1 MRPLFLSGESIR
13 SKARPSV
20 MFILLFIAQGVSGQ
34 EKLTCIACEENH
46 YLNPEDVCQVCPD
59 NSFSPYNVNAS
70 SINDCLC
77 TRGYT
82 NSSASA
88 CEPCPLDTFKPTS
101 TNVTCTQCP
110 LHSVTIYTGSHII
123 NECYCDRGFEMES
136 TIVDQVLIE
145 TCHACQAGKF
155 KGHVADSTP
164 EGPVTYQLEW
174 NSGKYAL
181 NGELSPALELYRGI
195 PTTIKWPSSNHPV
208 YITAVNQYEGVLYE
222 HVQIEQDLL
231 QTTITVP
238 EGPDTVQLYYY
249 CNIHSGMGVNPFIL
263 LSPSNAEAPC
273 EPCPENFYCP
283 IQTIDPVACPAE
295 STSLSGS
302 HDIYAC
308 HCGVGFYAE
317 FASAGDETTLT
328 CQLCPLGTYNN
339 ETNQQQCLACPPDT
353 FNPSTGASDVSACQA
368 CPANSDSSLGSTAI
382 ADCKCR
388 AGFSGDPGNECVA
401 CSPGFYRSNMSE
413 YICSSCPTNT
423 YNVLDASTDV
433 AACLSCPA
441 NTNSAAGSGV
451 QADCVC
457 NPGFHASATTDS
469 GPWICTPCAPGTYST
484 TSNSSSCASCPAGT
498 YSAATGASTAETCL
512 QCEDGAYALSAGTV
526 ECNLCPYSTWQDT
539 SGNAY
544 TSVECSPCP
553 SNAYH
558 GINGSVNVDDCIC
571 AAGYFKQSHSE
582 NEVDNGNA
590 RRLLS
595 SHDFLCVLCPGG
607 DQCPGD
613 NVNYDCPINYYA
625 EPGSSNCTECG
636 GNSQGIVSLGLVS
649 EEQCQCITG
658 YEGSYNNLCT
668 ECPTGT
674 YQDLD
679 YTYDSTD
686 TYLRQ
691 LIELKVNAD
700 GYESVD
706 AVNVTCLYC
715 AVGTYGDIPGSPICF
730 PCPANASTNAEG
742 SDELTDCTCNAGFY
756 GPAGGPCQQCPADSY
771 CIGGLP
777 EHQPCHAHSTSVS
790 GSSSGSDC
798 KCIPGYYSTTAGGT
812 CLKCPAGS
820 YCPGDQAVQ
829 LCSSNSSSLVG
840 GSVIQQ
846 CICDPGQ
853 WRGCILLQDGSGN
866 ALDGSGQPCV
876 IDYSQP
882 CTDCGEDVICLNNTL
897 LHCPEHSEAPS
908 GSHDEDA
915 CTCVDGYFNH
925 PTHHDDH
932 EDNDHDHYAH

>member
-1 MRPLFLSGESIR
+1 MLSVPRFRSLPRMLGMKVLVFLLWLFL
-13 SKARPSV
+13 
-20 MFILLFIAQGVSGQ
+20 AQAQ
-34 EKLTCIACEENH
+34 EQLTCIACEEGY
-46 YLNPEDVCQVCPD
+46 YLNPEGICQLCPQ
-59 NSFSPYNVNAS
+59 NSFTAPNVNAS
-70 SINDCLC
+70 SVNNCLC
-77 TRGYT
+77 EIGFT
-82 NSSASA
+82 NSSSES
-88 CEPCPLDTFKPTS
+88 CQPCPRHSFKS
-101 TNVTCTQCP
+101 VLSNSSCSLCP
-110 LHSVTIYTGSHII
+110 QHSVTLDTG
-123 NECYCDRGFEMES
+123 NTLVEDCYCDEGF
-136 TIVDQVLIE
+136 QVNLTTTE
-145 TCHACQAGKF
+145 CEACSAGKY
-155 KGHVADSTP
+155 KDHITDLNPA
-164 EGPVTYQLEW
+164 GPITYTLQYE
-174 NSGKYAL
+174 SGQYAL
-181 NGELSPALELYRGI
+181 DGVLSPAPTIYRGVQ
-195 PTTIKWPSSNHPV
+195 TIIVWPSSSHPV
-208 YITAVNQYEGVLYE
+208 LVTADNDRTGEPYSGASIDSLALHTIITLPTDYQGSLNYYCQYEL
-222 HVQIEQDLL
+222 
-231 QTTITVP
+231 
-238 EGPDTVQLYYY
+238 
-249 CNIHSGMGVNPFIL
+249 L
-263 LSPSNAEAPC
+263 LSGFNSFTIASPASTEAPC
-273 EPCPENFYCP
+273 RTCPENSYCP
-283 IQTIDPVACPAE
+283 TQTIDPIACPTN
-295 STSLSGS
+295 SVSLSGS

-308 HCGVGFYAE
+308 HCGIGFYAE

-401 CSPGFYRSNMSE
+401 CLPGFYRSNMSE

-457 NPGFHASATTDS
+457 NAGFHASATTDS
-469 GPWICTPCAPGTYST
+469 GPWVCTPCAPGTYST
-484 TSNSSSCASCPAGT
+484 ASNSSSCASCPAGT
-498 YSAATGASTAETCL
+498 YSEATGASTAETCL

-526 ECNLCPYSTWQDT
+526 ECTLCPYSTWQDT

-558 GINGSVNVDDCIC
+558 GLNGSVNVDDCIC

-613 NVNYDCPINYYA
+613 NANYDCPINYYA

-742 SDELTDCTCNAGFY
+742 ADELTDCTCNAGFY
-756 GPAGGPCQQCPADSY
+756 GPSGGPCEQCPLDSF

-777 EHQPCHAHSTSVS
+777 EHQACRAHSKSVA
-790 GSSSGSDC
+790 GSSSSEDC
-798 KCIPGYYSTTAGGT
+798 KCVPGYYSTTAGGT

-820 YCPGDQAVQ
+820 YCPGDQDIDA
-829 LCSSNSSSLVG
+829 CSSNSSSSAGVNA
-840 GSVIQQ
+840 IEQ

-853 WRGCILLQDGSGN
+853 WRGCILLQNGSGN
-866 ALDGSGQPCV
+866 AVDGTGQPCV
-876 IDYSQP
+876 VDYSQP
-882 CTDCGEDVICLNNTL
+882 CTDCGENVICLNNTL
-897 LHCPEHSEAPS
+897 LHCPEHSVAPA
-908 GSHDEDA
+908 GSHDTDA
-915 CTCVDGYFNH
+915 CLCVDGFFNQH
-925 PTHHDDH
+925 LL
-932 EDNDHDHYAH
+932 